1 MKKAIFFDRDGVV
14 NVNNEYVYKISDF
27 VYMDGFVEFFR
38 TIKERGFFAFVVTN
52 QSGINR
58 GFYK

>member
-14 NVNNEYVYKISDF
+14 NVNSEYVYKISDF

-38 TIKERGFFAFVVTN
+38 TIK
-52 QSGINR
+52 
-58 GFYK
+58 